1 MILQARRNL
10 RGLSCVD
17 IVGVSETRMSARHIF
32 LALAASVCLWAQ
44 DPAPAPPPNPPA
56 PAVAG
61 DTAGQTPTL
70 KRRDSTPPPG
80 IYRVEPGTRILLNMI
95 NSVST
100 KSTAVGDH
108 IYLETAFPVL
118 AQGKIVV
125 PQGSWV
131 SGTVTEVKRPGHV
144 KGRGELM
151 VRFDSLT
158 LPNGVT
164 RDFRAGLASIDS
176 RTDQKLDE
184 QQKIQN
190 TGDKAGDVRT
200 VADTTLGG
208 GGIGTAIGAASGNL
222 ARGAAI
228 GLGAGAAA
236 GLIGVLMTR
245 GPDATLDRGTN
256 VEMVLDRTIEYQES
270 ELDFRNAPPR
280 AALAE
285 GQVVQQNTKKSK
297 LPY

>member
-1 MILQARRNL
+1 
-10 RGLSCVD
+10 
-17 IVGVSETRMSARHIF
+17 
-32 LALAASVCLWAQ
+32 
-44 DPAPAPPPNPPA
+44 
-56 PAVAG
+56 
-61 DTAGQTPTL
+61 
-70 KRRDSTPPPG
+70 
-80 IYRVEPGTRILLNMI
+80 LLNMI

-118 AQGKIVV
+118 AKGKIVV

-164 RDFRAGLASIDS
+164 RDFRAGLASVDS

-184 QQKIQN
+184 QQRVKSP
-190 TGDKAGDVRT
+190 GDKADDVRT
-200 VADTTLGG
+200 VADTTVAG
-208 GGIGTAIGAASGNL
+208 GGIGAGIGAAAHDVGK
-222 ARGAAI
+222 GAGI
-228 GLGAGAAA
+228 GLAAGAAA

-256 VEMVLDRTIEYQES
+256 VEMVLDRTIEYQAS
-270 ELDFRNAPPR
+270 ELDFSNAPPR

-285 GQVVQQNTKKSK
+285 GQVIQQNSTRKSK

>member
-1 MILQARRNL
+1 
-10 RGLSCVD
+10 
-17 IVGVSETRMSARHIF
+17 MSGRHILLV
-32 LALAASVCLWAQ
+32 LAGSAALWAQ
-44 DPAPAPPPNPPA
+44 DPAPAPPIGTGTSDAPA
-56 PAVAG
+56 PSDAT
-61 DTAGQTPTL
+61 DKPSPTL
-70 KRRDSTPPPG
+70 KRREPAPPG
-80 IYRVEPGTRILLNMI
+80 VYRVEPGTRILLNMI

-118 AQGKIVV
+118 SNGKIVV

-131 SGTVTEVKRPGHV
+131 SGTVTSVKRPGHV

-164 RDFRAGLASIDS
+164 RDFRAGLASVDS

-184 QQKIQN
+184 KQKIQ
-190 TGDKAGDVRT
+190 GASDKADEVRT
-200 VADTTLGG
+200 VAETTVAG

-222 ARGAAI
+222 AKGAGI
-228 GLGAGAAA
+228 GLGVGAAA

-256 VEMVLDRTIEYQES
+256 VEMVLDRTIEYQAS
-270 ELDFRNAPPR
+270 ELDFSNAPPR

-285 GQVVQQNTKKSK
+285 GQVVQPQNARKSR

>member
-1 MILQARRNL
+1 MPGRYLFLILACSAVTLAQESAPTPAP
-10 RGLSCVD
+10 V
-17 IVGVSETRMSARHIF
+17 VS
-32 LALAASVCLWAQ
+32 
-44 DPAPAPPPNPPA
+44 PAPAATAAPDHAPDQPA
-56 PAVAG
+56 
-61 DTAGQTPTL
+61 L
-70 KRRDSTPPPG
+70 KRRDDTTPPG
-80 IYRVEPGTRILLNMI
+80 VYRVEPGTRILLNMI

-100 KSTAVGDH
+100 KSAAVGDH

-118 AQGKIVV
+118 SKGKIVI

-131 SGTVTEVKRPGHV
+131 SGTVTEVKRPGRV
-144 KGRGELM
+144 KGRGELS

-164 RDFRAGLASIDS
+164 RDFRAGLASVDS

-184 QQKIQN
+184 QQKVKGP
-190 TGDKAGDVRT
+190 GDKAGDVRT
-200 VADTTLGG
+200 VADTTLAG

-222 ARGAAI
+222 AKGAGI

-236 GLIGVLMTR
+236 GIIGVLMTR
-245 GPDATLDRGTN
+245 GPDATLERGTN
-256 VEMVLDRTIEYQES
+256 VEMVLDRPVEYQTA
-270 ELDFRNAPPR
+270 ELDFSGAPPR

-285 GQVVQQNTKKSK
+285 GQIVQQNNNKKSR